1 MPPDP
6 QQENARSD
14 RRCIRVKNILRA
26 MGPLIAAGYAIVRYR
41 WRMVTGGRLAPVPVA
56 DDFSRYASEG
66 FATTLYQ
73 RAAGAEPGDPLVQ
86 LEQRVRDSEAHL
98 HSLIN
103 SMPAVIAFVDAE
115 RRCVYANELYRQR
128 FSHGDDITGRT
139 VADILG
145 PQRYA
150 VVAPMVERVLQ
161 GEPQSYDWEPFPGLW
176 ESVRY
181 EPKRDSDGRILGYY
195 VIAIDMTRRHQTE
208 EALRASEQRLA
219 RVLEGADQGYWDW
232 NLQTNAFTVS
242 ARWETM
248 LGYEPGEM
256 DVRVENWPQLVHPD
270 DLAAAQVSIERHLR
284 GDAPLHESEF
294 RAKTKTG
301 EWRWILTRGR
311 IVQRDSEGQPLMMSG
326 THTDVHDRKL
336 LELAQRDAA
345 VVFDSSYDGILVTD
359 AKGHITKVNPAFS
372 RITGYSPDEVLHQ
385 NPRLLSSGLHD
396 QRFYQTFWQALN
408 TEDVWHGEMWN
419 RRKGGDVYAALQ
431 SVSAVRDF
439 NGKVRHYVS
448 VFSDISVIK
457 AHQAQLDRVA
467 NYDPLTDL
475 PNRRLLHDRLHQGIA
490 RSVRSGKAMAVCFI
504 DLDGFKDINDRYGHE
519 VGDALLVG
527 VARCISA
534 DLRAE
539 DTLARL
545 GGDEFVLLL
554 TEVASPQECATILE
568 RLLNRLRQ
576 PLAAGEHVLNV
587 TASIGVSLYPHDNA
601 DPDTLLR
608 HADQAMYL
616 AKQAG
621 KNVFQMF
628 DLESDRQA
636 QRHREVLVRLE
647 QALHEHEFELHYQ
660 PKVDWVVGAVV
671 GVEALIRWHHPERGL
686 LPPAEFLPQ
695 LTGTELELALGDW
708 VIETAITQAEC
719 WAAQGLR
726 LPVSINVSAQHLLS
740 QAFEDRLKRLLD
752 IHPGVA
758 PADLE
763 LEVLETAAIHDMS
776 QAIAVMARCRA
787 LGVSF
792 ALDDFGTGYSSLTY
806 LRKLPVQTLKIDQSF
821 VRDMLNDPDDLGIV
835 QAVIE
840 LAHAFG
846 RSVIAEGVETCE
858 HGQRLRELGCRL
870 GQGYGI
876 AKPMPA
882 DHLPDWCADWPRR
895 GWVSAA

>member
-1 MPPDP
+1 VQATQDF
-6 QQENARSD
+6 
-14 RRCIRVKNILRA
+14 
-26 MGPLIAAGYAIVRYR
+26 
-41 WRMVTGGRLAPVPVA
+41 GRLPASVA
-56 DDFSRYASEG
+56 LQRTAWSEQ
-66 FATTLYQ
+66 A
-73 RAAGAEPGDPLVQ
+73 DPYVQ

-98 HSLIN
+98 HDLIN
-103 SMPAVIAFVDAE
+103 SMPAVIAYVDAE
-115 RRCVYANELYRQR
+115 RHCVYANDRYRQR
-128 FSHGDDITGRT
+128 FALGDGDITGRT

-145 PQRYA
+145 EHRYA
-150 VVAPMVERVLQ
+150 VVAPMIDRALQ
-161 GEPQSYDWEPFPGLW
+161 GDAQAYDWEPAPGRW

-181 EPKRDSDGRILGYY
+181 EPKRDADGRVLGYY
-195 VIAIDMTRRHQTE
+195 VIATDVTGRHSTE
-208 EALRASEQRLA
+208 DALRASEQRLE
-219 RVLEGADQGYWDW
+219 RVLEGADEGYWDW

-256 DVRVENWPQLVHPD
+256 DVHVENWPELVHAE
-270 DLAAAQVSIERHLR
+270 DLALAQASIERHLR

-294 RAKTKTG
+294 RAKTKSG

-311 IVQRDSEGQPLMMSG
+311 IVQRDSHGQPLMMSG
-326 THTDVHDRKL
+326 THTDIHERKL
-336 LELAQRDAA
+336 LELSQRDAS
-345 VVFDSSYDGILVTD
+345 VVFDSSYDGIMVTD
-359 AKGHITKVNPAFS
+359 AEGRITKVNPAFS
-372 RITGYSPDEVLHQ
+372 RITGYAPDEVLNQ
-385 NPRLLSSGLHD
+385 NPRLLSSGRHD
-396 QRFYQTFWQALN
+396 TRFYQAFWQSLN
-408 TEDVWHGEMWN
+408 SDDFWRGEVWN
-419 RRKGGDVYAALQ
+419 RRKSGDIYAALQ
-431 SVSAVRDF
+431 SVSVVRDF

-457 AHQAQLDRVA
+457 EHQAQLDRVA

-504 DLDGFKDINDRYGHE
+504 DLDGFKDINDRYGHD
-519 VGDALLVG
+519 VGDELLVG

-554 TEVASPQECATILE
+554 TEVASPQECATILD

-576 PLAAGEHVLNV
+576 PLSAGAHVLNI

-616 AKQAG
+616 AKQSG

-636 QRHREVLVRLE
+636 QRHREALQRLE
-647 QALHEHEFELHYQ
+647 QALHEGEFELQYQ
-660 PKVDWVVGAVV
+660 PKVDWVAGTVV
-671 GVEALIRWHHPERGL
+671 GVEALIRWRHPERGL
-686 LPPAEFLPQ
+686 LAPGEFLPQ
-695 LTGTELELALGDW
+695 LMGSELEVALGGW
-708 VIETAITQAEC
+708 VIETAITQAEV
-719 WAAQGLR
+719 WSAQGLR
-726 LPVSINVSAQHLLS
+726 LPVSVNVSAQHLLS
-740 QAFEDRLKRLLD
+740 ADFEERLQRLLSS
-752 IHPGVA
+752 HPGVA

-776 QAIAVMARCRA
+776 QAIVVMARCRA

-846 RSVIAEGVETCE
+846 RSVIAEGVETYE
-858 HGQRLRELGCRL
+858 HGHRLRELGCRL

-882 DHLPDWCADWPRR
+882 DQLRNWCADWPRS
-895 GWVSAA
+895 GWVSAG